1 MGKAIKEKRNKHSSC
16 DDITANYSDGKN
28 CRAYRI
34 CFFFFAQLPCIETP
48 QTLYK

>member
-34 CFFFFAQLPCIETP
+34 CFFFCTAAVHRDTSNII
-48 QTLYK
+48 